1 MEPIVETENV
11 SEQMMKETM
20 DHLKDEHERFEEENK
35 LIKEELKEWKKAFSS
50 VYGTI
55 RLLDM
60 MVHILDEDIPLDLIN
75 HIELLRSFTSDIFE
89 QNVLMLKE

>member
-1 MEPIVETENV
+1 MEPIVETENAT
-11 SEQMMKETM
+11 EQVMIETL
-20 DHLKDEHERFEEENK
+20 DHLKEEHEKFEAENIQ
-35 LIKEELKEWKKAFSS
+35 IKSELVEWKKAFSS

-55 RLLDM
+55 RLIDM

-89 QNVLMLKE
+89 QNVLMIKE